1 MVIYV
6 GYVLADYACALCMG
20 MNKKTVESQLK
31 SYPTKNPK
39 LIEEYEIKGNE
50 VVELNCD

>member
-20 MNKKTVESQLK
+20 TNKKAVESQLK

-39 LIEEYEIKGNE
+39 WVEEYEIKGDE